1 MEERL
6 IPTPPVAAGPLK
18 VTVPVDLFPP
28 ITDVG
33 ATDTPIKAGGVI
45 VKAPVFETLPSEP
58 VMVAVFVL

>member
-1 MEERL
+1 M
-6 IPTPPVAAGPLK
+6 AAGPLK

-45 VKAPVFETLPSEP
+45 VKAPVFETLPSEA